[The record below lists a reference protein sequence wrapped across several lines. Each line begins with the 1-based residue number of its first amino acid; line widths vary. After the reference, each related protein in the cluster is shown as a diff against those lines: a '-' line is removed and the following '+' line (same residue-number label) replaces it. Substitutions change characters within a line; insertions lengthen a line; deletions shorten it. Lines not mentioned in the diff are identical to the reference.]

1 MDARSSYRET
11 AVRGAS
17 PVRLVICLYEQAIED
32 LRQAI
37 IALEKGDIEA
47 RTRGINHA
55 LMVIAQLQGSL
66 DIKRG
71 GEVAKNLARFYGLLR
86 SGLVEAQMKQ
96 STRILKQQIS
106 QLVVV
111 HEAWLEVE
119 RIAAAPKTQVAESA
133 PLKPERPSPE
143 MSSPGIP
150 TAGWNA

>member
-1 MDARSSYRET
+1 MDARTYYREA

-32 LRQAI
+32 LRRAV

-66 DIKRG
+66 DMEHG
-71 GEVAKNLARFYGLLR
+71 GDVARNLEGFYSLLR
-86 SGLVEAQMKQ
+86 TGLIEAQVKQ
-96 STRILKQQIS
+96 STRILEEQIS
-106 QLVVV
+106 QLAIV

-119 RIAAAPKTQVAESA
+119 RATAAPTLPSAELA
-133 PLKPERPSPE
+133 QANPLTPSRERPS
-143 MSSPGIP
+143 
-150 TAGWNA
+150 ADWNA

>member
-32 LRQAI
+32 LRLAV
-37 IALEKGDIEA
+37 IALERGDIEA

-66 DIKRG
+66 DMERG
-71 GEVAKNLARFYGLLR
+71 GDVARNLSRFYGLVRAALT
-86 SGLVEAQMKQ
+86 EAQLKQ
-96 STRILKQQIS
+96 SGRILEQQIS
-106 QLVVV
+106 QLALV

-119 RIAAAPKTQVAESA
+119 RA
-133 PLKPERPSPE
+133 
-143 MSSPGIP
+143 
-150 TAGWNA
+150 TAGQMPLSSTIPLNSELPPRETSLADWKA

>member
-32 LRQAI
+32 LRLAV
-37 IALEKGDIEA
+37 IALERGDIEA

-66 DIKRG
+66 DMERG
-71 GEVAKNLARFYGLLR
+71 GDVARNLSRFYGLVR
-86 SGLVEAQMKQ
+86 AGLTEAQLKQ
-96 STRILKQQIS
+96 SGRILEQQVS
-106 QLVVV
+106 QLVLV

-119 RIAAAPKTQVAESA
+119 RV
-133 PLKPERPSPE
+133 
-143 MSSPGIP
+143 
-150 TAGWNA
+150 TAGQLPLSTEPLSINPELPPRGTSVAGWKA

>member
-32 LRQAI
+32 LRQAV

-55 LMVIAQLQGSL
+55 LTVIGQLQGTL
-66 DIKRG
+66 DMQRG
-71 GEVAKNLARFYGLLR
+71 GDVARNLERFYVMVRAGLL
-86 SGLVEAQMKQ
+86 EAQLKQ
-96 STRILKQQIS
+96 SARILEQQIS

-111 HEAWLEVE
+111 YEAWLEVE
-119 RIAAAPKTQVAESA
+119 RVTAPMPQPAGAAAAAPSQ
-133 PLKPERPSPE
+133 PLTETSF
-143 MSSPGIP
+143 SD
-150 TAGWNA
+150 WNA

>member
-1 MDARSSYRET
+1 MDARSSYREA

-32 LRQAI
+32 LRQAV

-66 DIKRG
+66 DMERG
-71 GEVAKNLARFYGLLR
+71 GEVARNLARFYGLLR
-86 SGLVEAQMKQ
+86 VGLNEAQMKQ
-96 STRILKQQIS
+96 SGRILEQQIA

-111 HEAWLEVE
+111 YEAWLEVE
-119 RIAAAPKTQVAESA
+119 RATATPKPFPAESSL
-133 PLKPERPSPE
+133 PKPEASSPE
-143 MSSPGIP
+143 ISC
-150 TAGWNA
+150 ADWNA

>member
-1 MDARSSYRET
+1 MDARSSYREA

-32 LRQAI
+32 LRRAV

-66 DIKRG
+66 DMERG
-71 GEVAKNLARFYGLLR
+71 GDVARNLDGFYRLVRAGLID
-86 SGLVEAQMKQ
+86 AQVKQ
-96 STRILKQQIS
+96 STRILEQQIS
-106 QLVVV
+106 QLAIV

-119 RIAAAPKTQVAESA
+119 RVTAAPLPQSAEPA
-133 PLKPERPSPE
+133 QAGPSTPSRE
-143 MSSPGIP
+143 
-150 TAGWNA
+150 TRLTDWNA

>member
-32 LRQAI
+32 LRQAV

-55 LMVIAQLQGSL
+55 LTVIGQLQGTL
-66 DIKRG
+66 DMQRG
-71 GEVAKNLARFYGLLR
+71 GDVARNLERFYVMVRAGLL
-86 SGLVEAQMKQ
+86 EAQLKQ
-96 STRILKQQIS
+96 SARILEQQIS

-111 HEAWLEVE
+111 YEAWLEVE
-119 RIAAAPKTQVAESA
+119 RVTAPMPQPAGAAAAAPAQTLTETPFSD
-133 PLKPERPSPE
+133 
-143 MSSPGIP
+143 
-150 TAGWNA
+150 WNA

>member
-11 AVRGAS
+11 SVRGAS

-32 LRQAI
+32 LRRAV

-66 DIKRG
+66 DMGRG
-71 GEVAKNLARFYGLLR
+71 GEVARNLERFYNLVRIGLI
-86 SGLVEAQMKQ
+86 EAQQKQ
-96 STRILKQQIS
+96 SARILEQQIS
-106 QLVVV
+106 QLVTV

-119 RIAAAPKTQVAESA
+119 RATSA
-133 PLKPERPSPE
+133 PVTPLTDPITINHEISTPKVRF
-143 MSSPGIP
+143 
-150 TAGWNA
+150 TDWNA

>member
-1 MDARSSYRET
+1 MDARSSYREA

-32 LRQAI
+32 LRLAV

-66 DIKRG
+66 DMERG
-71 GEVAKNLARFYGLLR
+71 GDVARNLSRFYTLVR
-86 SGLVEAQMKQ
+86 SGLTEAQLQQ
-96 STRILKQQIS
+96 SGRILEQQIS
-106 QLVVV
+106 QLATV

-119 RIAAAPKTQVAESA
+119 RVTASPAPVPANLSPINPELPASA
-133 PLKPERPSPE
+133 
-143 MSSPGIP
+143 
-150 TAGWNA
+150 TTFADWNA